1 MRTHLIAYGI
11 ALALLMA
18 CAGGGTPA
26 ARAPAD
32 AAAQPAA
39 ASSAPTA
46 AAPAPLTKVRAAYA
60 VVSAGVAPV
69 WLALDQGL
77 WQKHGLDV
85 ELTLISGAPNNVAAL
100 LAGDVQFI
108 QTSGD
113 STLPFQ
119 AREPN
124 IIAILN
130 TSSASAHRMVVQPD
144 IQRPED
150 LRGKRLG
157 VFTHGDGNY
166 ALISKALLKFG
177 INPERDVIW
186 TPVGGGNMGG
196 FVGALA
202 AGAIDAALLTPPTDL
217 AALNNG
223 AKILFEYAD
232 LKLPYG
238 GLPVYTLRS
247 TLETQRAVVE
257 AYAAGIVEGVQLFKN
272 DPPLAKAALAKWTQI
287 TDPVML
293 DWTYEPYRRGER
305 LADRPYV
312 DVAQLKEVRDALAV
326 EQPELRDLQVERVV
340 DRTVLDA
347 LDRRGLLPP
356 P

>member
-1 MRTHLIAYGI
+1 M
-11 ALALLMA
+11 
-18 CAGGGTPA
+18 
-26 ARAPAD
+26 
-32 AAAQPAA
+32 
-39 ASSAPTA
+39 
-46 AAPAPLTKVRAAYA
+46 
-60 VVSAGVAPV
+60 VSAGVAPV
-69 WLALDQGL
+69 WLALDHGL
-77 WQKHGLDV
+77 WQKHGLEV

-108 QTSGD
+108 QNSGD
-113 STLPFQ
+113 AMLPFQ

-124 IIAILN
+124 ITAFLN
-130 TSSASAHRMVVQPD
+130 TSASSAHRMIVQPD
-144 IQRPED
+144 IQRPEE

-157 VFTHGDGNY
+157 VFTLGDGNY
-166 ALISKALLKFG
+166 ALISKALPLFG
-177 INPERDVIW
+177 INPEREVLW

-223 AKILFEYAD
+223 AKVLFNYAD
-232 LKLPYG
+232 LGLPYG
-238 GLPVYTLRS
+238 GLPVYTLRN
-247 TLETQRAVVE
+247 TLESQRTVAE
-257 AYAAGIVEGVQLFKN
+257 AYAAGIIDGVRLFKS
-272 DPPLAKAALAKWTQI
+272 DAQLGKAALQKWAQL
-287 TDPVML
+287 TDPAAL
-293 DWTYEPYRRGER
+293 DWTYEAYRGDRV
-305 LADRPYV
+305 ADRPYV
-312 DVAQLKEVRDALAV
+312 DVAQLEQVKEAMAT